1 MNNYDVISTLNG
13 LIETCKNGQEG
24 FELAAESVKTSSL
37 SSTFRE
43 LAAERAQFAGELRT
57 LVSSFGGDPENS
69 GTIAGAL
76 HRGWLNIKAVVT
88 GGDEA
93 AILNECER
101 GEDVAKEAYSSALE
115 GPMPAEV
122 AEVVRKQYDSVLAA
136 HSNIKALRDS
146 ANNTTSSSATSGF

>member
-1 MNNYDVISTLNG
+1 MNNYDVVSTLNS

-24 FELAAESVKTSSL
+24 FELSAESVKNSSL
-37 SSTFRE
+37 ASTFQQ
-43 LAAERAQFAGELRT
+43 LASERAQFAGELRT
-57 LVSSFGGDPENS
+57 LVSSFDGDPENS

-115 GPMPAEV
+115 NPMPAEV
-122 AEVVRKQYDSVLAA
+122 AEVVRKQYDSILAA
-136 HSNIKALRDS
+136 HRKIKALRDG
-146 ANNTTSSSATSGF
+146 ANNMSSNSATSGF